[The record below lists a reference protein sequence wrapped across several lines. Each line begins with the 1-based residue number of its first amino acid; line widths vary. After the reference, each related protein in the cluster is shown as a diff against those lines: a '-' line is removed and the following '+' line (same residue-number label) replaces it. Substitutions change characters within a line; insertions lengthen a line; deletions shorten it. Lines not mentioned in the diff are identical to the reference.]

1 MPRLRTS
8 ADWRDIFARNT
19 TADRPI
25 PWDEPIRWTPEDR
38 RAIVASIQ
46 EFQLGEQSE
55 GRYLR
60 LCADRYAARTGDVD
74 YPKAMRLFVGEEA
87 RHAAELAR
95 LLTGAG
101 ERLKTTTALD
111 GVFRIVR
118 KLGSGDGLEVCL
130 RVLVTAEL
138 VALSYYAA
146 LRDATECPVTRA
158 LCAQILR
165 DESAHVRFHAERL
178 ALLQATRWPLARGIV
193 RVAHRALMAGTTLAV
208 WAGAHR
214 RVFRRAGL
222 SYADFVADTS
232 RALSRRVLRVEAD
245 AHAPI
250 PSALPIAA

>member
-1 MPRLRTS
+1 MPRLHTS
-8 ADWRDIFARNT
+8 ADWRDVFARNT

-25 PWDEPIRWTPEDR
+25 PWDQTVRWTTEDR
-38 RAIVASIQ
+38 RAIVASVQ

-95 LLTGAG
+95 LLTSAG
-101 ERLKTTTALD
+101 ERLKTTTPLD

-130 RVLVTAEL
+130 RVLVTAEI

-146 LRDATECPVTRA
+146 LRDATECPVTQA

-178 ALLQATRWPLARGIV
+178 ALFQAARWPLARGIV
-193 RVAHRALMAGTTLAV
+193 RAAHHVLMVGTTLAV
-208 WAGAHR
+208 WAGTHR
-214 RVFRRAGL
+214 RVFRRSGL
-222 SYADFVADTS
+222 TYADFATDAS
-232 RALSRRVLRVEAD
+232 RTLARRVLRVEAD
-245 AHAPI
+245 AHTSSH
-250 PSALPIAA
+250 SALPIPA